1 MNERINESLSA
12 LVDGET
18 DELEVRRLL
27 NQLESD
33 DGMRQTWHRYQ
44 MIGALMRDEPAVNVD
59 LSRGIAQAI
68 AGEPMDEV
76 SRPAE
81 QASSADEPQVVEK
94 HSRFRWLASGAVAAT
109 VTLAV
114 LVGVRMTGNAP
125 GEMQMAEQSQT
136 VNVPAAV
143 VAQADKTEQPVILA
157 DASELSPEELEAAQ
171 RKLQEY
177 VMQHTEQ
184 AAMSN
189 AGGVM
194 PYARVVNFESEEE
207 RR

>member
-33 DGMRQTWHRYQ
+33 DDMRQTWHRYQ
-44 MIGALMRDEPAVNVD
+44 MMGALMRDEPAVNVD

-68 AGEPMDEV
+68 AGEPMDDV
-76 SRPAE
+76 VRPETVA
-81 QASSADEPQVVEK
+81 ADDESVVVEK
-94 HSRFRWLASGAVAAT
+94 HSRLRWLASGAVAAT

-114 LVGVRMTGNAP
+114 LVGVRVNQDTTGDL
-125 GEMQMAEQSQT
+125 QMAQQAQT
-136 VNVPAAV
+136 TSAPAAV
-143 VAQADKTEQPVILA
+143 IAQADDEQPVILA
-157 DASELSPEELEAAQ
+157 EASELSPEELEAAQ

-194 PYARVVNFESEEE
+194 PYARVVNFESGEET
-207 RR
+207 R

>member
-44 MIGALMRDEPAVNVD
+44 MMGALMRDEPAVNVD

-68 AGEPMDEV
+68 AGEPMDDV
-76 SRPAE
+76 VRPETVA
-81 QASSADEPQVVEK
+81 ADDESVVVEK
-94 HSRFRWLASGAVAAT
+94 HSRLRWLASGAVAAT

-114 LVGVRMTGNAP
+114 LVGVR
-125 GEMQMAEQSQT
+125 
-136 VNVPAAV
+136 VN
-143 VAQADKTEQPVILA
+143 
-157 DASELSPEELEAAQ
+157 
-171 RKLQEY
+171 
-177 VMQHTEQ
+177 
-184 AAMSN
+184 
-189 AGGVM
+189 
-194 PYARVVNFESEEE
+194 
-207 RR
+207 

>member
-1 MNERINESLSA
+1 
-12 LVDGET
+12 
-18 DELEVRRLL
+18 
-27 NQLESD
+27 
-33 DGMRQTWHRYQ
+33 
-44 MIGALMRDEPAVNVD
+44 
-59 LSRGIAQAI
+59 
-68 AGEPMDEV
+68 
-76 SRPAE
+76 
-81 QASSADEPQVVEK
+81 
-94 HSRFRWLASGAVAAT
+94 
-109 VTLAV
+109 
-114 LVGVRMTGNAP
+114 
-125 GEMQMAEQSQT
+125 MAEQSQT

-207 RR
+207 SR

>member
-1 MNERINESLSA
+1 MNDRINESLSA

-33 DGMRQTWHRYQ
+33 DEMRQTWRRYQ
-44 MIGALMRDEPAVNVD
+44 MIGALMREEPAVNVD

-68 AGEPMDEV
+68 AGEPMDDLV
-76 SRPAE
+76 RPAGHE
-81 QASSADEPQVVEK
+81 AVDEK
-94 HSRFRWLASGAVAAT
+94 HFRFRWLASGAVAAT

-114 LVGVRMTGNAP
+114 LVGVRMTGEP
-125 GEMQMAEQSQT
+125 GLPATGGIEVAQQEQQDVTTS
-136 VNVPAAV
+136 AV
-143 VAQADKTEQPVILA
+143 VAQSADQEPVILA
-157 DASELSPEELEAAQ
+157 EASDLSPEELEAAQ

-184 AAMSN
+184 ATMSN

-207 RR
+207 SR